1 MDCFCQWW
9 QYVTHH
15 WPQNTLDYRCH
26 VPGGAIGFDYPPKV
40 RRMHAFPRLPSD
52 RVLAILQFAAC
63 IESIAKSSAEQLYN
77 RYSLPRAMPGRLF
90 DGTAAHMAER
100 LRAQARLLRDVGFEE
115 TLQQTRHKNTTGNVP
130 SLSGFPAP
138 PPCCRSAPRR
148 ECMTCPT

>member
-1 MDCFCQWW
+1 
-9 QYVTHH
+9 
-15 WPQNTLDYRCH
+15 
-26 VPGGAIGFDYPPKV
+26 
-40 RRMHAFPRLPSD
+40 MHAFPRLPSD

-138 PPCCRSAPRR
+138 PPCCRLRARK
-148 ECMTCPT
+148 PTAYGPAFACAADVPPAATKE